1 MSSELDRLRALVPD
15 AVMEVCR
22 RLQEAGYEAWTVGGA
37 VRDALLERP
46 IGDWDVATSATPEQ
60 VQARFHRTIP
70 TGLQHGTVTVVLG
83 RGEDRHA
90 VEVTT
95 FRGEGAYSDARRP
108 DSVTFGVP
116 LDQDLAR
123 RDLVINAM
131 AYDPI
136 GHRLHD
142 PFGGAADLTARRIRA
157 VGVAEDRFT
166 EDGLRVMR
174 AVRFA
179 AQLQF
184 ELDADTEAGIGPA
197 LPSLARVS
205 MERVRD
211 ELLKLLRAPRPSVG
225 LAIAQRVG
233 IFEVVVPELHLPGTP
248 AATERWQHTERRVD
262 AAAAAAAAIEVRLAT
277 LLEGWVEPGGAEALM
292 RRLKSSNEERQLVV
306 DLIARAQAW
315 RVGGGAAIEDPALRR
330 MLGELGRA
338 TVPALLDLWR
348 ADRVTL
354 SSTEAAL
361 LDVVIARVAA
371 ILERGDALTVRD
383 LAIGGGDLMSSMGIA
398 PGRIVG
404 RILEQLLTEV
414 LVDPTANRREELLA
428 RAVALHA
435 SMTTP
440 DA

>member
-1 MSSELDRLRALVPD
+1 MSSEIERLRELVPD

-37 VRDALLERP
+37 VRDALLGRP
-46 IGDWDVATSATPEQ
+46 IGDWDVATSAAPEE
-60 VQARFHRTIP
+60 VQARFRRTIP

-83 RGEDRHA
+83 RGDDRYT

-116 LDQDLAR
+116 LDEDLAR

-142 PFGGAADLTARRIRA
+142 PFGGAADLAARRIRA
-157 VGVAEDRFT
+157 VGVAEDRFR

-184 ELDADTEAGIGPA
+184 ELDAATEAGIGPA

-233 IFEVVVPELHLPGTP
+233 IFAVVVPELHVADALD
-248 AATERWQHTERRVD
+248 ATEGWARTEGRVD
-262 AAAAAAAAIEVRLAT
+262 AAAAADAAIEVRLAA
-277 LLEGWVEPGGAEALM
+277 LLEGWVETDGADALM
-292 RRLKSSNEERQLVV
+292 RRLKSSNEERQQVV
-306 DLIARAQAW
+306 KLIARARAW
-315 RVGGGAAIEDPALRR
+315 RVEGGASIDDATLRR
-330 MLGELGRA
+330 MLGEVGRS
-338 TVPALLDLWR
+338 TVPALLELWR

-354 SSTEAAL
+354 SDQDAAM
-361 LDVVIARVAA
+361 LDGVLARVAV
-371 ILERGDALTVRD
+371 ILERGDALTVRE
-383 LAIGGGDLMSSMGIA
+383 LAIGGGDLMSSMGLA

-404 RILEQLLTEV
+404 QILERLLSDV
-414 LVDPTANRREELLA
+414 LADPAANQRDELLA
-428 RAVALHA
+428 RAAALHA
-435 SMTTP
+435 SMTTRG
-440 DA
+440 A